1 MVSSQPGMERKI
13 LYGTDFFFSFQLAQL
28 KEYDQTIA
36 RMFPPEQHD
45 LVYRKNALRALPRLA
60 EFLGLSE

>member
-1 MVSSQPGMERKI
+1 MLFRSI
-13 LYGTDFFFSFQLAQL
+13 QLAQL
-28 KEYDQTIA
+28 NEYDQTIA

-45 LVYRKNALRALPRLA
+45 LVYRKNALRAFPRLA